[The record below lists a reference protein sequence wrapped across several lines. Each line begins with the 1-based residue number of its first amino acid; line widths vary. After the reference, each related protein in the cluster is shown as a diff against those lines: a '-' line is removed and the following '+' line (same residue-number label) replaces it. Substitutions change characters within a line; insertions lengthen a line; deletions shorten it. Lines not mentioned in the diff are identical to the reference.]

1 MDECSQIVESSAL
14 APLMVADKFVLVGD
28 DKQLPPVVK
37 SELATFVLGVG
48 GVVGGSMG
56 FW

>member
-37 SELATFVLGVG
+37 SELATFVLGLG
-48 GVVGGSMG
+48 GVVWG
-56 FW
+56 

>member
-37 SELATFVLGVG
+37 SELATFVFRVG
-48 GVVGGSMG
+48 GVMWG
-56 FW
+56 